1 MHAPPDAKQ
10 PPWLEI
16 SVEVAGIDAEV
27 AADLFRQ
34 ACSGGVAIQP
44 ASRFD
49 PASDAYVVDGD
60 APAVVSGYLPAG
72 PDSERIR
79 RSLRLALRMAPLQT
93 PPRWRRARRLREE
106 SWRDSWKKHFG
117 VQRIGRAL
125 VVKPSWTQYRLK
137 DGEIVIEIDPGM
149 AFGTGQHPTTAM
161 CLRALEER
169 VRPGAAVLDLGCG
182 SGILAIAA
190 AKLGATR
197 VLALDIDPNA
207 VRAAR
212 QNAAANDVAH
222 VVEVREGTLPVD
234 PGAANES
241 PGVRLSSAPRL
252 AKATPVGT
260 AQISDPRPA
269 TQPDTFN
276 IIVANISGLTLER
289 LAPALAASLAPGGVL
304 ITSGFLEDAVP
315 GLRNAYEAAG
325 LTPEPSSKTASGGQ

>member
-1 MHAPPDAKQ
+1 MPPAL
-10 PPWLEI
+10 LEI

-27 AADLFRQ
+27 AADVFRQ

-137 DGEIVIEIDPGM
+137 GREIVIEIDPGM

-169 VRPGAAVLDLGCG
+169 VRPGIALLDLGCG

-190 AKLGATR
+190 TKLGATR

-207 VRAAR
+207 VSAAR
-212 QNAAANDVAH
+212 QNATANGVAH
-222 VVEVREGTLPVD
+222 IVEAREGTIHAPR
-234 PGAANES
+234 
-241 PGVRLSSAPRL
+241 GVRLSNDHMSAE
-252 AKATPVGT
+252 T
-260 AQISDPRPA
+260 APSETAPTSDPTPT

-289 LAPALAASLAPGGVL
+289 LAPALAAVLSPGGLL
-304 ITSGFLEDAVP
+304 ITSGFLDDAV
-315 GLRNAYEAAG
+315 AG
-325 LTPEPSSKTASGGQ
+325 LQKAYKAAAMTPDSVIEDGVWRAIIALKT